1 MALFEKTLQ
10 GIKDLDSVLSTAK
23 DTFQAERK
31 RLMDTYKDAVFAQKV
46 KEIKR
51 VYDETQAQQKALC
64 LNIVQE
70 EFSAVREKVS
80 MVVTAAPP
88 ADFPATLEA
97 IRASGKAISEYE
109 AAALLEKY
117 KGNYLAYRTLAEVL
131 HQFGRAK
138 GVLLNSPD
146 SLMEELEDIENMVK
160 NWIMGYSASSY
171 MTALLTNHTNP
182 VTALA
187 GTVQEFLDGQYTKV

>member
-70 EFSAVREKVS
+70 DFSAVREKVS

-97 IRASGKAISEYE
+97 IRASGKAI
-109 AAALLEKY
+109 
-117 KGNYLAYRTLAEVL
+117 
-131 HQFGRAK
+131 F
-138 GVLLNSPD
+138 
-146 SLMEELEDIENMVK
+146 
-160 NWIMGYSASSY
+160 
-171 MTALLTNHTNP
+171 
-182 VTALA
+182 
-187 GTVQEFLDGQYTKV
+187 